1 MFIQYPTF
9 LIAEGG
15 PAAWQTALIMTVVAL
30 VLLLPLGAL
39 ANRFPGKGLFQISE
53 EVAGPAFGGL
63 LTLCVALY
71 FFANVVN
78 GVRNFTETYIGTI
91 LPNTPPSV
99 LTLVSVACLAYA
111 SYRGLES
118 ISRTVMVLLP
128 VILAGVL
135 LVLVFSL
142 PRLNASRV
150 YPFWG
155 HGLLPNLASG
165 AYYSGMA
172 GEALLALAVG
182 YGFREGKL
190 VRRSALLGV
199 LLFGLLTSLT
209 VAVLVMIF
217 GAPDAAQQPFPMF
230 NLSQLVYLG
239 RFLQRTEAL
248 IVMFWFFNVVVR
260 LAALFHT
267 TVVTVTGMLNLPY
280 YRPLI
285 FPIGVLVVAMSLLP
299 QDTVTVLRI
308 MRDWLTPS
316 GIVVLLIPLLLLILA
331 MIRGKGGQADAT

>member
-1 MFIQYPTF
+1 
-9 LIAEGG
+9 
-15 PAAWQTALIMTVVAL
+15 
-30 VLLLPLGAL
+30 
-39 ANRFPGKGLFQISE
+39 
-53 EVAGPAFGGL
+53 
-63 LTLCVALY
+63 
-71 FFANVVN
+71 
-78 GVRNFTETYIGTI
+78 
-91 LPNTPPSV
+91 
-99 LTLVSVACLAYA
+99 
-111 SYRGLES
+111 
-118 ISRTVMVLLP
+118 
-128 VILAGVL
+128 
-135 LVLVFSL
+135 
-142 PRLNASRV
+142 
-150 YPFWG
+150 
-155 HGLLPNLASG
+155 
-165 AYYSGMA
+165 MA

-190 VRRSALLGV
+190 LRRAALLGV

-217 GAPDAAQQPFPMF
+217 GAPDEAQQPFPMF

-285 FPIGVLVVAMSLLP
+285 FPMGVLVVAMSLLP
-299 QDTVTVLRI
+299 QDTVSVLRI

-331 MIRGKGGQADAT
+331 LIRGKGGQADAT